1 MKNLSDKS
9 AKYEEAAWMIMRLL
23 RILGAEQARKNPQ
36 FNWGSIKTY
45 STKKD
50 LLC

>member
-23 RILGAEQARKNPQ
+23 RILYYTNKGRVDVKNYVIILS
-36 FNWGSIKTY
+36 N
-45 STKKD
+45 
-50 LLC
+50 

>member
-1 MKNLSDKS
+1 MSLLLKS
-9 AKYEEAAWMIMRLL
+9 RDIFF
-23 RILGAEQARKNPQ
+23 GAEQARKNPQ